1 VLAIQR
7 GKAEMELIMWSSN
20 SAHKLLAKMTSKGG
34 VSGQSDSLISQFT
47 AGFESRLNGIGG
59 SAIEFP

>member
-1 VLAIQR
+1 
-7 GKAEMELIMWSSN
+7 MELIMWPTQLTR
-20 SAHKLLAKMTSKGG
+20 ALGQEGKGDG
-34 VSGQSDSLISQFT
+34 LGQSDSLISQFT